1 MYCRFLSDHSS
12 SNISFA
18 LFYIRSDWTDGMT
31 DAMIVLFFQ
40 YPLGPFHS
48 VSTGYAFQTEY
59 DAECMRLWAGVMV
72 VDDEMD
78 QYSRQFF
85 MV

>member
-12 SNISFA
+12 SNINSA

-31 DAMIVLFFQ
+31 DAMIVLFFL

-48 VSTGYAFQTEY
+48 ASTGYAFQAES
-59 DAECMRLWAGVMV
+59 DADYEAWTGVMV
-72 VDDEMD
+72 VDDEID